1 LLGVEGVWFVW
12 VGVLH
17 RGWGL
22 DSFSGEGKTGVGG
35 FPGEDKYRDSGLDE
49 TESRMTAWGGAGAET
64 SFGVWRV
71 SKSGQLLPGGT
82 SIVEGRVEV
91 TECLIGRYC
100 QLVR

>member
-1 LLGVEGVWFVW
+1 VEEVWFVW

-35 FPGEDKYRDSGLDE
+35 FPGEDKYGDSGLDE

-64 SFGVWRV
+64 S
-71 SKSGQLLPGGT
+71 S
-82 SIVEGRVEV
+82 EGEQKRSA
-91 TECLIGRYC
+91 IAGRN
-100 QLVR
+100 LDS